1 MEWSIL
7 KTYLGLGT
15 GPGVGYE
22 TAAEFA
28 RQGFDVVLV
37 ARRADTV
44 NPLAQRINAAG
55 YRAQARTVDVTDIDS
70 VASLIRDIE
79 QEREGIDVLHYNVA
93 SLRQASIE
101 QLRRED
107 ISSDL
112 LANVGGAVAA
122 VQAAAG
128 QMLAR
133 RQGAVLIT
141 GGGLGLYPHPDYL
154 TLSIGKAAIR
164 ALALALFEPFKA
176 QGVHVA
182 TVTIAKFIDAN
193 SPDTKAVASLFWQ
206 MYQQPQEAWTAETV
220 YGT

>member
-1 MEWSIL
+1 M

>member
-1 MEWSIL
+1 M
-7 KTYLGLGT
+7 
-15 GPGVGYE
+15 GYE

-79 QEREGIDVLHYNVA
+79 QERGGIDVLHYNVA

>member
-1 MEWSIL
+1 M
-7 KTYLGLGT
+7 
-15 GPGVGYE
+15 
-22 TAAEFA
+22 
-28 RQGFDVVLV
+28 
-37 ARRADTV
+37 
-44 NPLAQRINAAG
+44 
-55 YRAQARTVDVTDIDS
+55 
-70 VASLIRDIE
+70 
-79 QEREGIDVLHYNVA
+79 
-93 SLRQASIE
+93 
-101 QLRRED
+101 
-107 ISSDL
+107 